1 MPKGNQ
7 TGRVELHNGKLR
19 LDFYVGG
26 DRVREP
32 TGLLPSKEG
41 HKAAAAQLRKRLA
54 EVELGEYQPPAER
67 ATKPAQRRT
76 FAEYAKTW
84 VASLKGAP
92 SREGKPFKASSV
104 LRYERLLRRW
114 SSHIGDKELRSL
126 TKTDMVAASVPVL
139 EGMKPNT
146 RTGLVMIA
154 KKMLRAAAADG
165 LAKPETPEWM
175 KTPTYQKR
183 KLTKDDVWS
192 FEEAARLPVEAAKID
207 PMFGRMVAIDL
218 RVGVRGGELRG
229 LRLEDIDFNRRM
241 IKIRRT
247 VVEDYMEGEPTSEV
261 KTERSERA
269 LEFDEQVMDLL
280 REQVRTVLGKSEWL
294 FPSHL
299 DPKLPLPY
307 WKWSDWHAALGK
319 ALGRRLPPHRLR
331 HTFASSA
338 LTKGSTLTEVSDYMG
353 DTQATVQ
360 AHYAAWTEETARRAA
375 ARRFST
381 MYDVAPMS
389 PPQEEQAG

>member
-1 MPKGNQ
+1 MPRGSQ
-7 TGRVELHNGKLR
+7 SGSVETRSGKLR
-19 LDFYVGG
+19 LVFYVEGQKVHEAT
-26 DRVREP
+26 D
-32 TGLLPSKEG
+32 LPATKEG
-41 HKAAAAQLRKRLA
+41 MKAARSLLKRRVA
-54 EVELGEYQPPAER
+54 EVELGEYEPPEKR
-67 ATKPAQRRT
+67 GSKTTPRST
-76 FAEYAKTW
+76 FAQYAKTW
-84 VASLKGAP
+84 IASLKGAS

-114 SSHIGDKELRSL
+114 SNHIGDRELRSL

-165 LAKPETPEWM
+165 LAKPEAAEWM

-207 PMFGRMVAIDL
+207 PMFGRMVALDL

-241 IKIRRT
+241 VKVRRT